1 MSKIQKG
8 ETMKTKKLVCAVAG
22 LAMAICLMANP
33 AAAVL
38 VNSLPGGTVI
48 PMPTLEYFGPGPQV
62 FGPGITWS
70 STNALN
76 QGGSV
81 FGFTGGY
88 GFSGNGF
95 WDSNIG
101 PMAGVNDSFDVYG
114 NTDIMT
120 FAFSTPV
127 FGIGGFMNYVPN
139 GSTPTVIAVYDSSL
153 TLIESFNLTFLTGGG
168 TNTGYFY
175 GFLENS
181 PIISYFTLTDNYIG
195 ITDLTVAPIPEPATM
210 LLLGSGLIG
219 LVGYGR
225 KKFFKK

>member
-1 MSKIQKG
+1 MSRIQKG
-8 ETMKTKKLVCAVAG
+8 ETMKTKKLVCAVTG

-48 PMPTLEYFGPGPQV
+48 PMPTLEYWGPGPQV

-70 STNALN
+70 STNASN

-88 GFSGNGF
+88 GFLGNGY
-95 WDSNIG
+95 WDFNIG
-101 PMAGVNDSFDVYG
+101 PMAGLNDSFNVYG
-114 NTDIMT
+114 VTDTMT

-127 FGIGGFMNYVPN
+127 WGVGGFMNYVPG
-139 GSTPTVIAVYDSSL
+139 GSTPTVISVYDSSMN
-153 TLIESFNLTFLTGGG
+153 LIESTILNFNTGGG
-168 TNTGYFY
+168 SNTGFFY

-181 PIISYFTLTDNYIG
+181 PTISYFSLTDNYIG
-195 ITDLTVAPIPEPATM
+195 ITDLTTAVPEPAT
-210 LLLGSGLIG
+210 LFLIGSGLIG
-219 LVGYGR
+219 LAGFR
-225 KKFFKK
+225 KKFKK

>member
-1 MSKIQKG
+1 MSRIQKG
-8 ETMKTKKLVCAVAG
+8 ETMKTKKLVCAVTG

-48 PMPTLEYFGPGPQV
+48 PMPTLEYWGPGPQV

-70 STNALN
+70 STNASN

-88 GFSGNGF
+88 GFLGNGY
-95 WDSNIG
+95 WDLNIG
-101 PMAGVNDSFDVYG
+101 PMAGLNDSFDVYG
-114 NTDIMT
+114 FTDTMT

-127 FGIGGFMNYVPN
+127 WGVGGFMNYVPG
-139 GSTPTVIAVYDSSL
+139 GSTPTVISVYDSSMN
-153 TLIESFNLTFLTGGG
+153 LIESTILNFNTGGG
-168 TNTGYFY
+168 SNTGFFY

-181 PIISYFTLTDNYIG
+181 PTISYFSLTDNYIG
-195 ITDLTVAPIPEPATM
+195 ITDLTTAVPEPAT
-210 LLLGSGLIG
+210 LFLIGSGLIG
-219 LVGYGR
+219 LAGFR
-225 KKFFKK
+225 KKFKK